1 MRNIYGN
8 KELSDIWTKLHYF
21 YNNNTDYV
29 DKDVDVEDIKLLG
42 KLVKYAPSCIE
53 NIKGLK
59 LSEQVTLVKDF
70 LVSMKMIQLSQ
81 YLF

>member
-1 MRNIYGN
+1 MREIYGN

-29 DKDVDVEDIKLLG
+29 DKDVDVIKLLG

-59 LSEQVTLVKDF
+59 LSISHL
-70 LVSMKMIQLSQ
+70 
-81 YLF
+81 

>member
-1 MRNIYGN
+1 M
-8 KELSDIWTKLHYF
+8 
-21 YNNNTDYV
+21 
-29 DKDVDVEDIKLLG
+29 DVEDIKLLG

-81 YLF
+81 YLRKNIR